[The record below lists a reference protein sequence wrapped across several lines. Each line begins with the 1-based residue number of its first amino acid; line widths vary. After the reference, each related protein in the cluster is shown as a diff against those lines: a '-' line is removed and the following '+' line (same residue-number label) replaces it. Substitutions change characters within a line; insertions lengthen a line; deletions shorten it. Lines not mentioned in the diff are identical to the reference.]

1 MLVITLWASPTRFP
15 QRDCNITLPVIVIKS
30 KKQNKKENNH
40 LQQR

>member
-1 MLVITLWASPTRFP
+1 MLVITLWATKFP
-15 QRDCNITLPVIVIKS
+15 QRDCNITLPVIVIKP